1 MADFETPALKPY
13 PEIPPIEIGVM
24 AHSKPFVAK
33 EDHQQKIGFPG
44 ELIDNWQQV
53 AIDKMGELVDN
64 SRGLR
69 VFLDSC
75 VK

>member
-1 MADFETPALKPY
+1 MAEFETPALKPW
-13 PEIPPIEIGVM
+13 PEIPPIEIGAM

-33 EDHQQKIGFPG
+33 QEHQQKIGFPG
-44 ELIDNWQQV
+44 ELVDNWQQV
-53 AIDKMGELVDN
+53 AIDKLGELVNN